1 MNRNA
6 QYCKDDNSF
15 QLDLYSK
22 QFYSKSQD
30 VNSLIIYYLYGEA
43 KTQHSQYNIK
53 REQSWRTNTT

>member
-30 VNSLIIYYLYGEA
+30 VNSWI
-43 KTQHSQYNIK
+43 
-53 REQSWRTNTT
+53 